1 MVDGALLVASL
12 PASQIEV
19 GGEGGQEA
27 LDKLKQTFSRVH
39 SSWLPASPVESY
51 EIVRRRL
58 FKDVGGENAPH
69 KDNTIT
75 QFMRMYEKESDSFP
89 QGSAQSDYKDK
100 LRISYPI
107 HPELF
112 DQFYN
117 NWSSV
122 ERFQRTRGILRLMA
136 QVVHE
141 LWVSNDLAV
150 MIMPGGMPVGVQ
162 EVSPE
167 LTKYLD
173 HGWPAIIASDV
184 DGTQSLPLRI
194 DTDVPNLGQ
203 ISATRRV
210 ARALFMATAP
220 LAGSQNPG
228 IDQKLVNRAVALPGD
243 TVIRFSDALHRLS
256 SRATYLHADNE
267 RFWYS
272 TAPSLNR
279 MAADEAAKLDA
290 NLVAEEIDNAL
301 REYIGSDSAKNEF
314 DGVHVAPG
322 SSSDIPDE
330 LSGCRVVVLGVKHL
344 HSSGSRT
351 SDAMGEIRDII
362 AHRGSAPR
370 VYKNVLVFLAGD
382 KSSFENLQDGARN
395 YLAWE
400 RIHRNSGQLNLRPD
414 ESNTAQR
421 NSVNAKKVFD
431 VRLKEAWKWSIYPFQ
446 DAPEKD
452 IDLQTSSV
460 SAQEH
465 IFEKLRKNLVRD
477 EVVFEQ
483 LGPERLQHV
492 LAAYIWKD
500 KTHLSTTDVRDYC
513 AKFVY
518 LPRLLSSSVL
528 QATILSAVS
537 QMVPG
542 PFAYAEAVDDAGQNY
557 RGLVTEQGINA
568 PVTINSDSVIVRS
581 DVAEN
586 SRAFPK
592 PEPGS
597 GQGPGGDGDPEDPVV
612 TPPEPGPSLPKS
624 FRGSVSLST
633 DTPAR
638 DFTRIM
644 ENVVEHLTSVEG
656 ADVRLTLEISA
667 EVPSGIDNSK
677 KRTLTENANNLG
689 FSENDVS

>member
-1 MVDGALLVASL
+1 M
-12 PASQIEV
+12 
-19 GGEGGQEA
+19 
-27 LDKLKQTFSRVH
+27 
-39 SSWLPASPVESY
+39 
-51 EIVRRRL
+51 
-58 FKDVGGENAPH
+58 
-69 KDNTIT
+69 
-75 QFMRMYEKESDSFP
+75 
-89 QGSAQSDYKDK
+89 
-100 LRISYPI
+100 
-107 HPELF
+107 
-112 DQFYN
+112 
-117 NWSSV
+117 
-122 ERFQRTRGILRLMA
+122 
-136 QVVHE
+136 
-141 LWVSNDLAV
+141 
-150 MIMPGGMPVGVQ
+150 
-162 EVSPE
+162 
-167 LTKYLD
+167 
-173 HGWPAIIASDV
+173 
-184 DGTQSLPLRI
+184 
-194 DTDVPNLGQ
+194 
-203 ISATRRV
+203 
-210 ARALFMATAP
+210 
-220 LAGSQNPG
+220 
-228 IDQKLVNRAVALPGD
+228 
-243 TVIRFSDALHRLS
+243 
-256 SRATYLHADNE
+256 
-267 RFWYS
+267 
-272 TAPSLNR
+272 
-279 MAADEAAKLDA
+279 
-290 NLVAEEIDNAL
+290 
-301 REYIGSDSAKNEF
+301 
-314 DGVHVAPG
+314 
-322 SSSDIPDE
+322 
-330 LSGCRVVVLGVKHL
+330 
-344 HSSGSRT
+344 
-351 SDAMGEIRDII
+351 
-362 AHRGSAPR
+362 
-370 VYKNVLVFLAGD
+370 FLAGD

-557 RGLVTEQGINA
+557 RGLVTEHGINA

-656 ADVRLTLEISA
+656 ANVSLTLEISA